1 VDNAEMI
8 RDLVLERMK
17 RARDAGLGDPDDA
30 AARHEGHPSALERAA
45 LDLMAESAALRV
57 AVSRLA

>member
-1 VDNAEMI
+1 MDNAEEI

-30 AARHEGHPSALERAA
+30 AGAMEATGPSALERAA
-45 LDLMAESAALRV
+45 RELVTESAALRH
-57 AVSRLA
+57 AATHR